1 MKVYNMPELN
11 RMIEVRDDWYPCYEK
26 NGKRYVKA
34 TLMVIDCKKK
44 TLWCSCNYTVRLCFW
59 GMDDTGKEIDCG
71 CPNLA
76 YAYKEYKRLRK
87 FLNHIQKMKA
97 VNLKDYLYMH
107 GFRWA

>member
-34 TLMVIDCKKK
+34 TLEVIDYKKINP
-44 TLWCSCNYTVRLCFW
+44 CSSYDYTVLLCFW
-59 GMDDTGKEIDCG
+59 GMDDTGKEIECNCYSLID
-71 CPNLA
+71 
-76 YAYKEYKRLRK
+76 AYKEYKRLRK

-97 VNLKDYLYMH
+97 LNLKDYLYMH
-107 GFRWA
+107 GFSWA